1 MCARDSF
8 DIPDDTRAETRC
20 KGPHAVVTQPILLPS
35 LIRAVALTLI
45 ASCALAK
52 PWDGPYV
59 GHDAAN
65 QWSALWIDADGEQ
78 LLPRSSKVR
87 LGDEIEV
94 PAIGARPAFKVQ
106 LRDSAQPAPDAI
118 PGATPMFVVA
128 DTHGEFEIA
137 TELLIRQRI
146 MDEKLSWSFGR
157 GQLVFLGDVF
167 DRGPNHTELLW
178 LIYKLEAEAARAGG
192 AVHLVLG
199 NHETMVLLG
208 DERYLH
214 PKYQQSTRTLNAPSY
229 AALWGENS
237 ILGQWLRTKASVMKI
252 GDYLCA
258 HGGLGRELVTRKLTL
273 NIINST
279 VRDAL
284 QSRHALPQPLAEN
297 LTFIMGPDGP
307 LWYRGYFDKTGSGSS
322 QATGADV
329 TAVLKHFNA
338 RRILVGHTRVP
349 TISPLYDGKV
359 IAVQVYPHLDKHTG
373 ASVMESLLIRDGQL
387 FRALANGEL
396 EKLEAT
402 SN

>member
-8 DIPDDTRAETRC
+8 DIRDDTRAETRC
-20 KGPHAVVTQPILLPS
+20 KGPHAVVTQSILLPS

-45 ASCALAK
+45 AGCALAK

-59 GHDAAN
+59 GHDVAN
-65 QWSALWIDADGEQ
+65 QWSALWIEADGEQ

-94 PAIGARPAFKVQ
+94 PAVGARPAFKVQ
-106 LRDSAQPAPDAI
+106 LRDTTKSALDAV

-137 TELLIRQRI
+137 TELLIRHRI
-146 MDEKLSWSFGR
+146 IDEKLSWSFGK

-208 DERYLH
+208 DDRYLH

-229 AALWGENS
+229 AALWGANS
-237 ILGQWLRTKASVMKI
+237 ILGRWLRTKASVMKI

-258 HGGLGRELVTRKLTL
+258 HGGLAPELVTHKLTL
-273 NIINST
+273 DIINST

-284 QSRHALPQPLAEN
+284 HSRHPLPQSLAEN
-297 LTFIMGPDGP
+297 ITFIMGPDGP
-307 LWYRGYFDKTGSGSS
+307 LWYRGYFDKTGSGST
-322 QATGADV
+322 QATSADV

-338 RRILVGHTRVP
+338 KRILVGHTRVP
-349 TISPLYDGKV
+349 TISPLYDGTV

-373 ASVMESLLIRDGQL
+373 APVMESLLIRDGQL